1 MNEAAARHRNRT
13 RNEPNNI
20 VWEFITLLAGKR
32 LRDTACR
39 EAFARITRDLP
50 CAARLRATMASEM
63 LHKFKIGQTVN
74 YHPKDRILSTARGT
88 YTVTG
93 LMPALEGQQREYRI
107 RHFSGRS
114 RMNFGGAL
122 RAHPG
127 SLDL

>member
-1 MNEAAARHRNRT
+1 
-13 RNEPNNI
+13 
-20 VWEFITLLAGKR
+20 
-32 LRDTACR
+32 
-39 EAFARITRDLP
+39 
-50 CAARLRATMASEM
+50 MASEM
-63 LHKFKIGQTVN
+63 PHKFKIGQTVN

-122 RAHPG
+122 AWPKMMTPVLRTRCTKAMNLKAHMNRPG
-127 SLDL
+127 FVGGHLI